1 MKRRTAFTLVELLV
15 VITIIAI
22 LVAILLPAVQRVR
35 TSARSTQSKNHLAQ
49 MGKAMKNFEGLG
61 HGNLKIAAWQET
73 LTPFA
78 DESDKIFVDPADT
91 NGPVSYALSN
101 KVVSMGL
108 GDVKKIAII
117 ESDDEA
123 ILIDNTTCDA
133 SGNTVITGS
142 YAVRHSGTVNALLYG
157 GSVRTFESD
166 DIDLADVTNEPLVI
180 WWLPDRE
187 HGLVC
192 GEVVVITN
200 PNPLPGPSGT
210 DPDPTLDPDSGDP
223 TEPGPDDPPCFDSDS
238 GFPELWGYWIQ
249 TEISCGNFHSQYA
262 LDPNNN
268 NYVLLVDETPDS
280 YQLIYSDQDYGP
292 STVGDD
298 LEISFSRESDGSIR
312 IDAIWSTRAGGYTI
326 YDGDPDNGGQPI
338 SGLTRL
344 GGNGCALPWCLGN
357 TGFSTVNYYAGC
369 PSFIENVVPGASA
382 TIPGMVCNP

>member
-22 LVAILLPAVQRVR
+22 LFAILLPAVNRVR
-35 TSARSTQSKNHLAQ
+35 ASARSTQSKNHLAQ
-49 MGKAMKNFEGLG
+49 MGKAMKNYEGTG
-61 HGNLKIAAWQET
+61 RGNLKVAGWQET

-101 KVVSMGL
+101 KVVRMGL

-123 ILIDNTTCDA
+123 ILIDNTACDA
-133 SGNTVITGS
+133 SGNTVITGN

-157 GSVRTFESD
+157 GSVRTFESV

-210 DPDPTLDPDSGDP
+210 DPDSALNPDSDDP
-223 TEPGPDDPPCFDSDS
+223 TEPGPDDPPCYDPDS
-238 GFPELWGYWIQ
+238 GFPELWGYWIL
-249 TEISCGNFHSQYA
+249 TETGCGSGFHSSHP

-268 NYVLLVDETPDS
+268 NYVLLIDEIADKRLCENSRPMQAPIWATS
-280 YQLIYSDQDYGP
+280 LTGLNRSRRAISESCKVAGIASGGSGP
-292 STVGDD
+292 S
-298 LEISFSRESDGSIR
+298 R
-312 IDAIWSTRAGGYTI
+312 
-326 YDGDPDNGGQPI
+326 
-338 SGLTRL
+338 
-344 GGNGCALPWCLGN
+344 
-357 TGFSTVNYYAGC
+357 
-369 PSFIENVVPGASA
+369 
-382 TIPGMVCNP
+382 M